1 MKFQKKNEGEERS
14 LAYKEVRMMMMMILL
29 LLIKTKIKESR
40 PAGKIFSQY

>member
-14 LAYKEVRMMMMMILL
+14 LAYKEVRMMMMILL